1 MFKNTALF
9 SSLQVTSILVG
20 NERMKNHM
28 VGHQVVKFQIFICK
42 AIVYFHEKEK
52 QFFDVNNMN
61 GHKYFIDNI
70 FAGNVCGNKKLKAP
84 TQPLSMKAITWQHRC
99 CLNAYCLT
107 RPSKHI
113 SYDTLTF

>member
-1 MFKNTALF
+1 MFKNTTLF
-9 SSLQVTSILVG
+9 SLLQVTSILVG
-20 NERMKNHM
+20 NDGMKNHM
-28 VGHQVVKFQIFICK
+28 VRYQVVKFQIFICK

-52 QFFDVNNMN
+52 QLFYGNNMN
-61 GHKYFIDNI
+61 VHKYFIDNI
-70 FAGNVCGNKKLKAP
+70 FARIVCGNKKLKAP